1 VTVHDDLLAAIA
13 AMPVSDETVP
23 PGIDSFWVEISRL
36 CLVGWANEIDRD
48 AARIASS
55 LQIARVAGATP
66 TAEQIASLE
75 EAFWRV
81 RSATEKVDAVIAL
94 GYGPTGLRLYDARRK
109 GLRFEPDSDENS
121 QLLKDIGT
129 ETALSLRSARAAL
142 EGERATLRRHQLMH
156 SVVPIAKLHDL
167 APYIVVHHR
176 DGRVIPGGFELSRLA
191 PERWAEGVSTAA
203 AADLFKRRLHEAERS
218 LQQLE
223 ALLAALAKSL
233 AVDARV
239 EVPQRVYLEEDK
251 RTITFELPKSTAP
264 VPRVEV
270 EFVVDGDPSVPAR
283 VFSTQRKM
291 HAGEELRLEDAV
303 WRVIRVE
310 DTNDGHI
317 DQIAYCRRTPY
328 SDT

>member
-1 VTVHDDLLAAIA
+1 
-13 AMPVSDETVP
+13 
-23 PGIDSFWVEISRL
+23 
-36 CLVGWANEIDRD
+36 
-48 AARIASS
+48 
-55 LQIARVAGATP
+55 
-66 TAEQIASLE
+66 
-75 EAFWRV
+75 V

-223 ALLAALAKSL
+223 ALLASLAKSL

-251 RTITFELPKSTAP
+251 RTITFEPPKSTAP
-264 VPRVEV
+264 VPRSRSNSSWTVT
-270 EFVVDGDPSVPAR
+270 PAC
-283 VFSTQRKM
+283 QRECS
-291 HAGEELRLEDAV
+291 APRG
-303 WRVIRVE
+303 
-310 DTNDGHI
+310 
-317 DQIAYCRRTPY
+317 
-328 SDT
+328 

>member
-13 AMPVSDETVP
+13 AIPISDETVP

-36 CLVGWANEIDRD
+36 CLVGWTNEIDRD

-55 LQIARVAGATP
+55 LQIARAAGATP
-66 TAEQIASLE
+66 TDEQIASLE

-94 GYGPTGLRLYDARRK
+94 AYGPTGLRLYDARRK
-109 GLRFEPDSDENS
+109 GLRFDPDSDENS

-203 AADLFKRRLHEAERS
+203 AADLFKR
-218 LQQLE
+218 LQ
-223 ALLAALAKSL
+223 
-233 AVDARV
+233 
-239 EVPQRVYLEEDK
+239 
-251 RTITFELPKSTAP
+251 
-264 VPRVEV
+264 
-270 EFVVDGDPSVPAR
+270 
-283 VFSTQRKM
+283 
-291 HAGEELRLEDAV
+291 
-303 WRVIRVE
+303 
-310 DTNDGHI
+310 
-317 DQIAYCRRTPY
+317 RRTARCSNSKRY
-328 SDT
+328 SRRWRSHSPSTPASKCPSACTWRKISGRSRLNCRSRRRRCRASRSNPSWTVTPACQRECSAPRGRWT